1 MSSEGPRA
9 PAELVFVGGT
19 GRSGTHVVASLLG
32 EHSRFAAIPI
42 ECRFHCNP
50 NGLADLV
57 TGRTTPEE
65 FVRKLRTFWW
75 HRTRVR
81 GRGTVRL
88 RRLARLRR
96 GEAKIRGLHKITTRE
111 TLEGAIAAFEATA
124 PDDVVKASRDLF
136 FSLLGPLAAEEGKPA
151 LVEMSCFTI
160 AAAPGL
166 GLIFPEARFVHS
178 VRDGRDAGSSKV
190 SKRQKRHHPTD
201 AASGID
207 WWEGRLRL
215 AEEGVRGLDGADGR
229 LHAVCL
235 DELVWGDRDASY
247 DGLRRFLGV
256 EDERGMRHF
265 FEHSMSAEAA
275 HRERWREGLDEAGQ
289 GATIA
294 AYEAALDRI
303 DRDGLHCA
311 ALLRRS
317 YERGAIAGRT

>member
-1 MSSEGPRA
+1 MGADSERA

-32 EHSRFAAIPI
+32 EHSRFAAVPI

-50 NGLADLV
+50 SGLADLV
-57 TGRTTPEE
+57 TGQTTPEE
-65 FVRKLRTFWW
+65 FVRKLRDFWW
-75 HRTRVR
+75 HRVRVR

-88 RRLARLRR
+88 RRLAGL
-96 GEAKIRGLHKITTRE
+96 GGSEAKVRGLHKITTRDS
-111 TLEGAIAAFEATA
+111 LEDAIAAFEATVG
-124 PDDVVKASRDLF
+124 DDVVQASRDLF
-136 FSLLGPLAAEEGKPA
+136 FSLLGPVAAEEGKPA

-201 AASGID
+201 AASGIE

-215 AEEGVRGLDGADGR
+215 AEEGVRGLEGAGDR

-247 DGLRRFLGV
+247 EGLCEFLGV
-256 EDERGMRHF
+256 EDEPGMRGF
-265 FEHSMSAEAA
+265 FERSMSAEAA
-275 HRERWREGLDEAGQ
+275 HRDRWREGLDEADQ
-289 GATIA
+289 EATVA

-303 DRDGLHCA
+303 ERDGFHCA

-317 YERGAIAGRT
+317 YERTAVAT